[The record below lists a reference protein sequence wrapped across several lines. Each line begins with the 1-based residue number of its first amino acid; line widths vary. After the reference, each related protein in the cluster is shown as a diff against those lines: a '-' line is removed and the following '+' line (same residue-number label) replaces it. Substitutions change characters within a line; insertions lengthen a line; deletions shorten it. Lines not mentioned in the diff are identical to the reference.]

1 MSAAEEKKERII
13 CTEAPLAISEETSE
27 VGAIIRHE
35 KLQRWLAEKQDIE
48 IYPQPEQKSANWTA
62 SIGDPGKKQGT
73 RIWPWSSGLSPPDTR
88 GARAARSGKSLGFQY
103 TALWKEKGK
112 KKAMQGG
119 ASLRRFHLACSA
131 HRCTRN
137 AGGPCAT

>member
-1 MSAAEEKKERII
+1 MSAAEERKERLI

-62 SIGDPGKKQGT
+62 SIGDPGKKQGYTYMAMVLGVVTT
-73 RIWPWSSGLSPPDTR
+73 RYARCTSGKIGEIVGLSIHGVVEKKREKKSHARWCFASTVPPC
-88 GARAARSGKSLGFQY
+88 
-103 TALWKEKGK
+103 
-112 KKAMQGG
+112 M
-119 ASLRRFHLACSA
+119 
-131 HRCTRN
+131 
-137 AGGPCAT
+137 